1 MSRLARYV
9 ATTVTGAVLGV
20 LLALLALDLLLAFL
34 GEMDNLTA
42 TYRMKDVLVQVF
54 LQAPASLYELIPI
67 ASLIGVLVGL
77 GVLSGNSEITVMRAA
92 GLSPLK
98 IVGYTFIPAL
108 FFAASCLALAQW
120 VVPSSE
126 SMAQARK
133 AQALGDHALRGYWQ
147 REGEEFVHIAAVLG
161 NGRLQGVA
169 FYHYSPDGTLLDV
182 SSASQAHFTLSG
194 WNLGNWQESRIA
206 ADGSV
211 DVQRDPSHLWDT
223 SLTPQFLAMA
233 AVEPDFQSPVQLY
246 RYAHYLLGQ
255 GLDAAPYQLEFWKK
269 IMQPVA
275 TLAMVLLAASIMF
288 GPLRSVTMGLRLI
301 AGVFLGLGY
310 RYGQDFFGF
319 ASLIYHF
326 STFWGAALPA
336 VMATVAGLVA
346 LLRVR

>member
-1 MSRLARYV
+1 M
-9 ATTVTGAVLGV
+9 LGV

-42 TYRMKDVLVQVF
+42 TYRMKDALWQVL

-67 ASLIGVLVGL
+67 ASLVGVLVGL

-92 GLSPLK
+92 GLSPLR

-108 FFAASCLALAQW
+108 FFAASCLLLAQW
-120 VVPSSE
+120 VVPPSASL
-126 SMAQARK
+126 AQARK
-133 AQALGDHALRGYWQ
+133 AQALGEHALRGYWQ
-147 REGEEFVHIAAVLG
+147 REGEQFVHIAAVLG
-161 NGRLQGVA
+161 QGTLQGIA
-169 FYHYSPDGTLLDV
+169 FYQYQSDGTLQKV
-182 SSASQAHFTLSG
+182 SSAHQAHYDQNG
-194 WNLGNWQESRIA
+194 WIMDDWQESRMA

-211 DVQRDPSHLWDT
+211 DVHQEATHFWAT

-246 RYAHYLLGQ
+246 HYATYLLSQ

-288 GPLRSVTMGLRLI
+288 GPLRSVTMGLRLV

-336 VMATVAGLVA
+336 VMATLAGLVS